1 MPDQRGAETPPAPP
15 GSHGPLEPAEM
26 RSQGKMNRR
35 SGLNQYFRD
44 HPALKHLCSPPGR
57 VVAGMPLL
65 GRGRFCLAHPGK
77 KHGTIWDHLG
87 LRRMIAT
94 GVEAEWGGVF
104 VQAGIR
110 RKNQQSKKSKMAGSV
125 SSSA

>member
-1 MPDQRGAETPPAPP
+1 
-15 GSHGPLEPAEM
+15 
-26 RSQGKMNRR
+26 
-35 SGLNQYFRD
+35 
-44 HPALKHLCSPPGR
+44 
-57 VVAGMPLL
+57 
-65 GRGRFCLAHPGK
+65 
-77 KHGTIWDHLG
+77 
-87 LRRMIAT
+87 MIAT